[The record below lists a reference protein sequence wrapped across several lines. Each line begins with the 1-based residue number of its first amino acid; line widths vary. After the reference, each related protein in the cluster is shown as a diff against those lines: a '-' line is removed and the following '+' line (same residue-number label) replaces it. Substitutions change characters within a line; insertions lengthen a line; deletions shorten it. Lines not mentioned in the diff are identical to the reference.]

1 MLFREGNFLI
11 SHRVLF
17 QRYCHLPL
25 LSCYHHSTS
34 QSFTSVPLTLI
45 RRRYDAAIPSFIT
58 GSIQF
63 LIFACVFPTL
73 LRWLIYGFV
82 TPERLIQCPKKSPY
96 KAKAAVTWHA
106 FFQYY
111 HICKVGN
118 NNANSTKMQQTTE
131 EVPNFYDLV
140 CSRFLCPLG
149 VVRGKR

>member
-45 RRRYDAAIPSFIT
+45 RRRDDAAIPSFIT

-82 TPERLIQCPKKSPY
+82 TPERQFNVQKKVHIRLKQQSRDMLFFNTTIY
-96 KAKAAVTWHA
+96 AKWGT
-106 FFQYY
+106 
-111 HICKVGN
+111 
-118 NNANSTKMQQTTE
+118 TTQTAQRCSKRRKRYQTFMILSAQDFY
-131 EVPNFYDLV
+131 VP
-140 CSRFLCPLG
+140 
-149 VVRGKR
+149 